1 MICRSTCVNRAPLVR
16 EVRSGVE
23 VDVIVSP
30 NASRSEVEGFDPWRG
45 RLVIRLRAPPEK
57 GEANEELRSLLSS
70 LLGAKVEVLKG
81 HTNRMKTVLVEGE
94 PKAILKSL
102 EAFVARP

>member
-1 MICRSTCVNRAPLVR
+1 MSQAPLVR
-16 EVRSGVE
+16 PTVRGVE

-30 NASRSEVEGFDPWRG
+30 NAARSEVVGFDQWRG

-70 LLGAKVEVLKG
+70 TLETKVEVLKG
-81 HTNRMKTVLVEGE
+81 RTSRMKTVLLEGDAAKIRE
-94 PKAILKSL
+94 KL
-102 EAFVARP
+102 EGFVARP